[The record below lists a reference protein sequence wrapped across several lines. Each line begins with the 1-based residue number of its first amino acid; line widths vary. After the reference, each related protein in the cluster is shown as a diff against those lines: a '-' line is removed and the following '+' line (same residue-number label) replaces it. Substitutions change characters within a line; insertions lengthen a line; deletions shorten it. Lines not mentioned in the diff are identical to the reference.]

1 MIATAKNVANYFLML
16 SQPGVGDY
24 MSNLRLQKLIYYAQG
39 FHLASYNAPLFSEP
53 ILAWAYGPIIEN
65 LYFEY
70 KKYKSGVIPQPI
82 NPDFSMFNQEQ
93 KDLMDDIYS
102 VYGQFSALKLMT
114 LTHNEPPW
122 KLTPINSV
130 ISQDLMK
137 KYFKTR
143 LRK

>member
-1 MIATAKNVANYFLML
+1 MVTAKNVANYFLIL

-24 MSNLRLQKLIYYAQG
+24 MSNLRLQKLVYYAQG
-39 FHLASYNAPLFSEP
+39 FHLARYNKPLFIEP
-53 ILAWAYGPIIEN
+53 ILAWNYGPIVES

-70 KKYKSGVIPQPI
+70 KKYRSGVIPQPL
-82 NPDFSMFNQEQ
+82 NPDFSMFNQKQ
-93 KDLMDDIYS
+93 KELMNDIFL
-102 VYGQFSALKLMT
+102 VYGQFSALKLME

-122 KLTPINSV
+122 KSTPINSV
-130 ISQDLMK
+130 ISRNLMK